1 MSYLEH
7 HRLRSHG
14 SAFALVVLVL
24 LASTVTGLAIQRW
37 RATEATVAHGAFRVA
52 ERDFRGG
59 QEQAALALFKKL
71 ADANDPRAQYWLGHM
86 TELGLGAP
94 RDTRQAISLYQRSAT
109 QNYVPAELRLGEI
122 YLHGDLVPPDFP
134 KARSYLE
141 RAANAGDARAA
152 LLLGRM
158 YRLALGV
165 PADPKQACAWL
176 EVSAI
181 EGDAAARPERDSLMS
196 ALGTAD
202 QQAVSRQAKTILADV
217 RQATRPAATAKAAQ
231 PHTT

>member
-7 HRLRSHG
+7 NRLRSHG
-14 SAFALVVLVL
+14 SAFVLVVLIT
-24 LASTVTGLAIQRW
+24 LAGTVAGLTIQRW
-37 RATEATVAHGAFRVA
+37 RAAEATVAHGAFRVA
-52 ERDFRGG
+52 EQDFRAGK
-59 QEQAALALFKKL
+59 EQAALALFKKL
-71 ADANDPRAQYWLGHM
+71 ADTRDPRAQYWLGHM

-94 RDTRQAISLYQRSAT
+94 RDTQLAISLYQRSAT

-134 KARSYLE
+134 KARGYLE
-141 RAANAGDARAA
+141 RAADAGDAHAA

-181 EGDAAARPERDSLMS
+181 EGNAPARRERDALMS
-196 ALGTAD
+196 TLGTAD
-202 QQAVSRQAKTILADV
+202 QQAVSRQAETILADV
-217 RQATRPAATAKAAQ
+217 RQAAKPPANAKAAQ
-231 PHTT
+231 PHIT